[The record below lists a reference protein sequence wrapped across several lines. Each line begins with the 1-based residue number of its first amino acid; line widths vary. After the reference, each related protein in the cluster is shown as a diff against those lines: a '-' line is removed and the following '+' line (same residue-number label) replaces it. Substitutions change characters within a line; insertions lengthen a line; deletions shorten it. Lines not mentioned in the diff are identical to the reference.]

1 MEKDVASEP
10 MTFSNP
16 VSAVAPYLRRMIAVS
31 RLMVLWALFTA
42 GLASAHEVR
51 PAIGDFE
58 ISQDQVT
65 VEISV
70 MVEALLAEIDLSSV
84 ANTDEAENAGDYT
97 SLRALSPDA
106 LRDVFDEKWPAIS
119 AGIVIKAGDRAIT
132 PELVGIDIPEIGD
145 VALPRDSVL
154 SLRADLPTDGSALQ
168 MGWAP
173 EYGPLVLRQAG
184 SIETAYT
191 GYLDSGDLTPPLPRE
206 GVLEQST
213 ATVIKDYVVLGFE
226 HILPKGLDH
235 ILFVLGLFFFSLA
248 LRPLLLQIT
257 MFTLAHTVTLALGSL
272 GVVAINPAV
281 VEPLIAASIAFIAIE
296 NILTTK
302 MHAWRPFVIF
312 GFGLLHGLGFASMLN
327 DIGLSQSHFITSLI
341 SFNVGVELGQLTVI
355 ALAFLL
361 LALPFGRK
369 PWWRSRIQIPA
380 SVLISL
386 VAIWWVFERTLLA

>member
-1 MEKDVASEP
+1 LTLIVGANAAQAHQVRPSIRDFDLGADEVRLDITVMLEARLAGIDL
-10 MTFSNP
+10 
-16 VSAVAPYLRRMIAVS
+16 SAVA
-31 RLMVLWALFTA
+31 
-42 GLASAHEVR
+42 
-51 PAIGDFE
+51 D
-58 ISQDQVT
+58 
-65 VEISV
+65 
-70 MVEALLAEIDLSSV
+70 
-84 ANTDEAENAGDYT
+84 TDEAENAQDYT
-97 SLRALSPDA
+97 DLRALPADA
-106 LRDVFDEKWPAIS
+106 LATLLREQWATIAPGIIIR
-119 AGIVIKAGDRAIT
+119 AGEATVPTELIRIEV
-132 PELVGIDIPEIGD
+132 PEVGD
-145 VALPRDSVL
+145 VELPRDSLL
-154 SLRADLPTDGSALQ
+154 SLRAALPADGSEVQ

-206 GVLEQST
+206 GVLEQSM
-213 ATVIKDYVVLGFE
+213 ATVVVDYLVLGFE

-248 LRPLLLQIT
+248 FRPLLIQIT
-257 MFTLAHTVTLALGSL
+257 MFTLAHTVTLAMGALGM
-272 GVVAINPAV
+272 VAINPAV

-302 MHAWRPFVIF
+302 MQPWRPFVIF

-341 SFNVGVELGQLTVI
+341 SFNVGVEIGQLTVI

-361 LALPFGRK
+361 LAVPFGRK
-369 PWWRSRIQIPA
+369 PWWRKGIQIPA

-386 VAIWWVFERTLLA
+386 VAIWWVIERTVLA